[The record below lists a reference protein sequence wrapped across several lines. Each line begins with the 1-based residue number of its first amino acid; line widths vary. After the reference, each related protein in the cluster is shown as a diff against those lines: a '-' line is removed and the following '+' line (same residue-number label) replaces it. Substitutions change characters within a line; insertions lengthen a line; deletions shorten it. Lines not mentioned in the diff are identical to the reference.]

1 MPMLM
6 CLYGLIE
13 TSSFFARVLS
23 EPSEQAFR
31 GKDAMYRAWA
41 ASNHVVIEHHV
52 CKPTVPVKRMSEMEL
67 DNRLL
72 LQIG

>member
-1 MPMLM
+1 
-6 CLYGLIE
+6 
-13 TSSFFARVLS
+13 
-23 EPSEQAFR
+23 
-31 GKDAMYRAWA
+31 MYRAWA